1 MNYITEWVTQ
11 IILFL
16 LLALIIDLILPT
28 SSLRKYIKLVV
39 GLLLIL
45 IFLQPIF
52 HLFEVDMDTFFAQEM
67 SKWNDQAQVETMEN
81 LIEDKKKEI
90 QASQRAYIL
99 EQMAVQLKKQA
110 KEELLSEYGVEI
122 QNFSFQFQDEQKMSL
137 DTLKQLT
144 VVLSE
149 SEKASNP
156 SSSVE
161 EVVIDL
167 DQPPKEDEENS
178 QAKQKIKTFLASTW
192 QLPEEQLIIQW
203 EGGVK

>member
-1 MNYITEWVTQ
+1 MSYITEWVTQ

-52 HLFEVDMDTFFAQEM
+52 HLFEVDVDTFFAQEM

-122 QNFSFQFQDEQKMSL
+122 QNFSFQFQDEQNMSL

-149 SEKASNP
+149 SEKASNS

-178 QAKQKIKTFLASTW
+178 KAKQKIKTFLASTW

>member
-1 MNYITEWVTQ
+1 MSYITEWVTQ

-16 LLALIIDLILPT
+16 LLAFVIDLILPT
-28 SSLRKYIKLVV
+28 SSLRKYIKMVV

-45 IFLQPIF
+45 IFLQPLF
-52 HLFEVDMDTFFAQEM
+52 HLFDVDMERFFAREV
-67 SKWNDQAQVETMEN
+67 SRWNNAAQVEEMEN
-81 LIEDKKKEI
+81 LIDDKKKEI

-110 KEELLSEYGVEI
+110 KEELVKEYGVEI
-122 QNFSFQFQDEQKMSL
+122 QNFSFQFQDEQNMSL
-137 DTLKQLT
+137 ETLEQLT

-149 SEKASNP
+149 TEKGRDP
-156 SSSVE
+156 SSVE

-167 DQPPKEDEENS
+167 DQPPNDEENS
-178 QAKQKIKTFLASTW
+178 KATEKVKAFLASTW
-192 QLPEEQLIIQW
+192 QIPEEQLIIQW

>member
-1 MNYITEWVTQ
+1 MSYITEWVTQ

-28 SSLRKYIKLVV
+28 SSLRKYIKMVV

-52 HLFEVDMDTFFAQEM
+52 HLFEVDMERFFAQEM
-67 SKWNDQAQVETMEN
+67 SDWNDAAQVETMEN
-81 LIEDKKKEI
+81 LVEDKKKEI

-110 KEELLSEYGVEI
+110 KEELMNEYGLEI
-122 QNFSFQFQDEQKMSL
+122 QNFSFQFQDEQNMSL
-137 DTLKQLT
+137 DTLQQLT

-149 SEKASNP
+149 TEKASD
-156 SSSVE
+156 SSTVE

-167 DQPPKEDEENS
+167 DQPPDDEENS
-178 QAKQKIKTFLASTW
+178 KAKQKIKTFLASTW

>member
-1 MNYITEWVTQ
+1 MDYITEWVTQ

-28 SSLRKYIKLVV
+28 SSLRKYIKMVV

-52 HLFEVDMDTFFAQEM
+52 HLFEVDMDRFFAQEM
-67 SKWNDQAQVETMEN
+67 SKWNNAAEVENMEN

-110 KEELLSEYGVEI
+110 KEELLNEYGVAI
-122 QNFSFQFQDEQKMSL
+122 QNFSFQFQDEQTMSL
-137 DTLKQLT
+137 ETLKQLT

-149 SEKASNP
+149 KQKAAD
-156 SSSVE
+156 SSDVE

-167 DQPPKEDEENS
+167 DQPPQDEKKNE
-178 QAKQKIKTFLASTW
+178 KKTKKIKSFLASTW

-203 EGGVK
+203 EGGVE

>member
-1 MNYITEWVTQ
+1 MDYITEWVTQ

-28 SSLRKYIKLVV
+28 SSLRKYIKMVV

-52 HLFEVDMDTFFAQEM
+52 HLFEVDMDRFFAQEM
-67 SKWNDQAQVETMEN
+67 SKWNNAAEVENMEN

-110 KEELLSEYGVEI
+110 KEELLNEYGVAI
-122 QNFSFQFQDEQKMSL
+122 QNFSFQFQDEQTMSL
-137 DTLKQLT
+137 ETLKQLT

-149 SEKASNP
+149 KQKAAD
-156 SSSVE
+156 SSDVE

-167 DQPPKEDEENS
+167 DQPPQDEKKNEKKTN
-178 QAKQKIKTFLASTW
+178 KIKSFLASTW

-203 EGGVK
+203 EGGVE